1 MKRGP
6 PSADERDPKR
16 QNTTPTLT
24 VEREYKEVRT
34 NYWPLELY
42 TNKTIFKYHYE
53 FAVSKKFLFFSNP
66 HHHLF
71 SLYNYQ
77 LNLFVVYISKIFLY
91 FD

>member
-53 FAVSKKFLFFSNP
+53 FAVSKQFYFFQIHTTTCFPCILINSIYLLFI
-66 HHHLF
+66 L
-71 SLYNYQ
+71 
-77 LNLFVVYISKIFLY
+77 VKIFLY